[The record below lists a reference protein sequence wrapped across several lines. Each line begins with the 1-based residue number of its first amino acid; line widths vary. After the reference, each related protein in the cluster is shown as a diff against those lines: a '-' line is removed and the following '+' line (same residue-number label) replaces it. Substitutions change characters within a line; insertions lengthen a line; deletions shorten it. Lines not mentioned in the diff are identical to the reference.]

1 MIATDATSRREGTM
15 RFKNLSSI
23 VMAIVFASAIGG
35 ITTAPA
41 FGQGYNDRRGY
52 NTQGQYTQ
60 GRYQQGR
67 YEYGRY
73 VYVHGRRVY
82 QPRTY
87 YYPQPVYVPP
97 PVVYYPEPS
106 PGISLVFPII
116 IR

>member
-1 MIATDATSRREGTM
+1 MSI
-15 RFKNLSSI
+15 KNFSSI

-52 NTQGQYTQ
+52 QQQ
-60 GRYQQGR
+60 GRYQQDR

-87 YYPQPVYVPP
+87 YHPQPVYVPP
-97 PVVYYPEPS
+97 PVAYYPEPS
-106 PGISLVFPII
+106 PGISLVFPIV

>member
-1 MIATDATSRREGTM
+1 MS
-15 RFKNLSSI
+15 FKNLSSI

-35 ITTAPA
+35 IYIAPA
-41 FGQGYNDRRGY
+41 FGQGHNDRRGY
-52 NTQGQYTQ
+52 NTQG
-60 GRYQQGR
+60 RYQQDR

-87 YYPQPVYVPP
+87 YHPQPVYVPP

>member
-1 MIATDATSRREGTM
+1 M
-15 RFKNLSSI
+15 RIKKFSSMGGKI

-35 ITTAPA
+35 IYIASA

-52 NTQGQYTQ
+52 NTQGQYQQQ

-67 YEYGRY
+67 YEYGQY

-87 YYPQPVYVPP
+87 YHPQPVYAPP
-97 PVVYYPEPS
+97 PVAYYPAPS